1 MLKEKIYLEENKY
14 VKINAIIGSVSF
26 WVLMFIVFWSY
37 KQPKNEKNQIIIS
50 IVVVITLTI
59 LLILFSFIKIKFHRW
74 VFVFLIFAGI
84 LSLFIQPV
92 LNIPDEAAHFAR
104 AEMISE
110 GHIIVGQK
118 DKEFPSIQ
126 SVNDLQ
132 HFGKTAFTKTDL
144 KNKKIN
150 YTPTTVK
157 HVAATNLSFLYLPQ
171 TMGILLA
178 KVLHMDAIWLLWFGR
193 IMNLLCYGIIVASA
207 VKIAPKWK
215 FVLFFMASLPM
226 SIQQAASFSPDAI
239 INGLSILTI
248 GYFIYLYD
256 KKTITIK
263 EYCIF
268 EILCILIPLA
278 KITNIFIAGLNL
290 LLPME
295 NVEKKKRL
303 LIKWGALAVVI
314 IVGGGYYLYTT
325 KFSVNREQYAYLKA
339 MHVNSTKQMEYILK
353 HTSKWGRA
361 FVLCLINQFSNTL
374 GMLSSFGWLDYGYP
388 IIGVIGTVGFAKVCF
403 QEESIELKK
412 MDRFLISLM
421 GVGIYTFSCLAL
433 YLSWTTVKSKEI
445 SGMQGRYLI
454 PMILLLSMLGGIG
467 DSKKNKENYVVDI
480 TISVVMIGMMLIVT
494 AIRYY

>member
-325 KFSVNREQYAYLKA
+325 KFSVNMEQYAYLKA
-339 MHVNSTKQMEYILK
+339 MHVNSTNGIHIEAYEQMG
-353 HTSKWGRA
+353 TSICVMPYK
-361 FVLCLINQFSNTL
+361 
-374 GMLSSFGWLDYGYP
+374 
-388 IIGVIGTVGFAKVCF
+388 
-403 QEESIELKK
+403 SI
-412 MDRFLISLM
+412 
-421 GVGIYTFSCLAL
+421 
-433 YLSWTTVKSKEI
+433 
-445 SGMQGRYLI
+445 
-454 PMILLLSMLGGIG
+454 
-467 DSKKNKENYVVDI
+467 
-480 TISVVMIGMMLIVT
+480 
-494 AIRYY
+494 